1 MAITEEVFW
10 ATGRRKEAVARVR
23 LKPGNGRVLVNGK
36 DLDDY
41 FGRKTSQ
48 VIVKQP
54 FALTNTGD
62 RFDAFV
68 NVIGGGLSGQ
78 AGAIRHG
85 ITRALI
91 EYDPDLRGTL
101 KKAGYVTR
109 DPRAKERKKYGLRGA
124 RASFQYSKR

>member
-10 ATGRRKEAVARVR
+10 STGRRKEAVARVR
-23 LKPGNGRVLVNGK
+23 LMPGSGRVVINGK
-36 DLDDY
+36 SLEDY

-48 VIVKQP
+48 AIVRQP
-54 FALTNTGD
+54 LVLTNTGD
-62 RFDAFV
+62 RFDTHV
-68 NVIGGGLSGQ
+68 NVLGGGLSGQ

-91 EYDPDLRGTL
+91 EYDPDLRGPL

-124 RASFQYSKR
+124 RARFQYSKR